1 MPQPVAPVIE
11 AIQRGEKQ
19 KAIALIKVA
28 LRVDP
33 DDIQMPVVLATL
45 VDEPTH
51 KRQVWTQWS
60 KP

>member
-19 KAIALIKVA
+19 KAIGLIKAA

-33 DDIQMPVVLATL
+33 DDIQMLLVVATL
-45 VDEPTH
+45 GDEPTH
-51 KRQVWTQWS
+51 KRQVWTQ
-60 KP
+60 